1 MPKDSQPGFHVQDN
15 RRKRRP
21 QFDEELR
28 KHQVRVQ
35 SQYDQNTH
43 KPASRARPGLFL
55 FGFIILVAGIVAP
68 FTLVNQNLLGEQT
81 TDGRKRLTRIQMC
94 DERLQSLED
103 LKQSHEQRLLELDGQ
118 IQSQVR
124 FIKKDT
130 VRDPLA
136 IKDLEDMIR
145 NQKIQKQELAKTNSD
160 IDKANRIKRHLLNKP
175 FTQRDERDGD
185 APIGWAALVKEVQRD
200 TESSSEESWLD
211 ALSPGDAPTDD
222 QEIKREIE
230 RLLSE

>member
-1 MPKDSQPGFHVQDN
+1 MPKDNEPGFHIQDN

-28 KHQVRVQ
+28 QHQVRVKNQ
-35 SQYDQNTH
+35 HDPNEN
-43 KPASRARPGLFL
+43 KPASRPRPWLLL
-55 FGFIILVAGIVAP
+55 FGLIILVAGIVAP

-81 TDGRKRLTRIQMC
+81 TDGRKRLIEMC
-94 DERLQSLED
+94 DERLQSLEE
-103 LKQSHEQRLLELDGQ
+103 LKQSHEQRLLERDLK

-124 FIKKDT
+124 VIKQAT
-130 VRDPLA
+130 VRHPLD

-160 IDKANRIKRHLLNKP
+160 IDEANRIKRHILNKP
-175 FTQRDERDGD
+175 FTQRDERDSD
-185 APIGWAALVKEVQRD
+185 APVSWAALVKEVQRD

-211 ALSPGDAPTDD
+211 ALSPGDAPTND